1 MAPELL
7 CGPRGASDSLG
18 GGTEDGPAWCIHAHH
33 ITPLPVQDADPCLRP
48 GKLGH
53 FLEEAFR
60 AWLARNETHRLR
72 LKGAINS
79 YEEILAAPF
88 ATQQIALTA
97 VYLERS
103 RELFVSSSELLEGS
117 NSKKDRVARDIAK
130 ALKEAIDSSSRLGP
144 DEKKR
149 LSDSLDTNRGKIS
162 DLFRKTFRESLLE
175 LYERADLEVDEE
187 KLGEFIA
194 ERNKVIHGNYDASAE
209 GAWKNIRLARYGLN
223 LLEKLML
230 RLLQYEGEYY
240 DRAND
245 ETVLLPEG
253 HPSL

>member
-1 MAPELL
+1 MQRGLDGGADALL
-7 CGPRGASDSLG
+7 LASDTQIALSRRAKDEHAKMG

-33 ITPLPVQDADPCLRP
+33 ITPLPVQDADPCLKP

-88 ATQQIALTA
+88 AMQQIALTA
-97 VYLERS
+97 VYLERF

-117 NSKKDRVARDIAK
+117 NGKKDRVARDIAK

-175 LYERADLEVDEE
+175 LYERADL
-187 KLGEFIA
+187 
-194 ERNKVIHGNYDASAE
+194 
-209 GAWKNIRLARYGLN
+209 
-223 LLEKLML
+223 
-230 RLLQYEGEYY
+230 
-240 DRAND
+240 
-245 ETVLLPEG
+245 
-253 HPSL
+253 